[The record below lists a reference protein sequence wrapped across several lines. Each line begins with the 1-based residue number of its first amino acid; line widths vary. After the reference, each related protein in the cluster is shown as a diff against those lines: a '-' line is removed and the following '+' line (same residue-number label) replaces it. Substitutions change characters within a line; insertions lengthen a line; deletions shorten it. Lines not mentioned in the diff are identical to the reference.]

1 MQKGEF
7 FSLKSLVFNPLSLI
21 QSHCSHLTTNASLF
35 FCLLSF
41 IFSLNVHAQVT
52 QTIRGKVLDKETKI
66 TLPGA
71 SVILL
76 GDSLTRRGV
85 ATDENGSFRLENV
98 PVGRQSIRV
107 SFIGYKEQTL
117 SNIIVSSA
125 KELVLTIELEESVAA
140 LKEVE
145 ITATRKDQ
153 PINEMATVSVRAFD
167 VEETERYAG
176 SRGDPARM
184 ASNFAGVQGSDDSR
198 NDIVVR
204 GNSPLGTLWRV
215 EGVDVPNPNHFAV
228 AGTTGGPVSIL
239 NNKVIANSDFMTG
252 AFPAEYGNTVSGVFD
267 VRFRNGNNEKYEYT
281 GQFGFLGTELTAEGP
296 ISRKNGSSFLV
307 NYRYSTLKMFEA
319 LKIKIGT
326 SAVPNYQDGAFK
338 LNFPTKKGS
347 VAMWGFGGLSNIDIL
362 VSTYEN
368 PQEELYGDK
377 DRDQYF
383 STNMGVVGI
392 TYTTTL
398 GSKTFSKLV
407 IAQSYNQST
416 AHHDKVY
423 WNSDFKV
430 DSLKQILGYNLQQS
444 KQSAVYTITHKF
456 NAQHSLKTGII
467 AERFYVNYI
476 DTVFNTSLNRFVN
489 RMDSRGETYFAQ
501 AYVQWKYK
509 ITDVLTLNTGL
520 HAQQFFLNNSNA
532 IEPRAGLRWD
542 FAPRQALSLGYG
554 LHSQMQPLYIYY
566 HHLESPDGGYV
577 KHNRNIGFTRS
588 HHYVLAYDLSLGK
601 AMRFRTEVYFQ
612 NLFNVPIETK
622 TSAFS
627 MVNSGTGFSRL
638 FPTNLANSGTGEN
651 YGVEFTL
658 ERFFSKSFFFLT
670 TVSLYQS
677 KYRGSDN
684 VWRDTD
690 FNGNFVTNFLI
701 GKEFKVSKHGII
713 SLGNK
718 TTWAGG
724 RRYGPV
730 DLQATMAANEIV
742 FVDKFTNTRQFR
754 DYFRTDLKINYRS
767 NRPKVTHEVGLDL
780 VNILN
785 TKNILTLTYAPDPRN
800 PSANPIR
807 EEYQLGFL
815 PLFYYKIDF

>member
-1 MQKGEF
+1 MQEL
-7 FSLKSLVFNPLSLI
+7 LKRILKRNILSDFHFKK
-21 QSHCSHLTTNASLF
+21 SFLF
-35 FCLLSF
+35 FQFCILL
-41 IFSLNVHAQVT
+41 ILFSINIHAQVT
-52 QTIRGKVLDKETKI
+52 QTIRGKVIDKETKT

-76 GDSLTRRGV
+76 GDSTNLKGV
-85 ATDENGSFRLENV
+85 ATDENGNFRLENV

-107 SFIGYKEQTL
+107 SYIGYKEQTL
-117 SNIIVSSA
+117 YNVIVSSA
-125 KELVLTIELEESVAA
+125 KELVLTIELEESISS

-145 ITATRKDQ
+145 ITATKKDQ

-204 GNSPLGTLWRV
+204 GNSPVGTLWRV
-215 EGVDVPNPNHFAV
+215 EGIDVPNPNHFAV

-281 GQFGFLGTELTAEGP
+281 GQFGFLGTELTLEGP
-296 ISRKNGSSFLV
+296 VSKKNGSSFLI
-307 NYRYSTLKMFEA
+307 NYRYSTLRMFEA

-338 LNFPTKKGS
+338 LNFPTKKGALS
-347 VAMWGFGGLSNIDIL
+347 FWGFGGLSNIDIL

-383 STNMGVVGI
+383 STNMGVVGM

-489 RMDSRGETYFAQ
+489 RMDSRGETYFTQ

-542 FAPRQALSLGYG
+542 FAPRQALSFGYG

-566 HHLESPDGGYV
+566 HHLERPDGSFV
-577 KHNRNIGFTRS
+577 QHNKNIGFTRS

-601 AMRFRTEVYFQ
+601 AMRFRTEVYYQ

-638 FPTNLANSGTGEN
+638 FPTNLANRGTGEN

-701 GKEFKVSKHGII
+701 GKEFKISKHGII

-730 DLQATMAANEIV
+730 DLQATMATNEIV
-742 FVDKFTNTRQFR
+742 FVDKFTNARQFR

-800 PSANPIR
+800 PTANPIR

-815 PLFYYKIDF
+815 PQFYYKIDF